1 MKRISD
7 SLRMIFRVTE
17 LVVCDDTPNPVE
29 NCNNAVDDDGDGLVD
44 LDDPDCRPS
53 GEEFRFEL
61 SNCFFITGHLFCDA
75 EQISPLPP
83 TYERIQCS
91 HDQGQPLDEICFL
104 TRIDDGGSDAGMC
117 TLNYPSP
124 LDAAVCFVETDG

>member
-61 SNCFFITGHLFCDA
+61 SNCELLTGMLSC
-75 EQISPLPP
+75 
-83 TYERIQCS
+83 
-91 HDQGQPLDEICFL
+91 
-104 TRIDDGGSDAGMC
+104 GG
-117 TLNYPSP
+117 
-124 LDAAVCFVETDG
+124 